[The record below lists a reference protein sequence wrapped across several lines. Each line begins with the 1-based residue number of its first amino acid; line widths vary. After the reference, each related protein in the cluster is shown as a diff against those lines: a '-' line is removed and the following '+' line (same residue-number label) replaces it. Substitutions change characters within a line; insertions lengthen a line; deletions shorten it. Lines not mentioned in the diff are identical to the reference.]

1 LSQESGDL
9 TRGQPTNLGFYLRM
23 RKKITNEMVW
33 KYFNFVKLNQMKFIA
48 ILHRRK
54 GQNKTKNQPP
64 LEM

>member
-1 LSQESGDL
+1 
-9 TRGQPTNLGFYLRM
+9 M